1 MSAREKKITLYSRNG
16 IKIERHDNLLKKGYL
31 FHHGSTSQVIE
42 RVLIESK
49 ERIIR
54 TGKREYMIK
63 KESPL
68 GFYYYKPLYHHD
80 TKGVQEKYICASFKT
95 ICFQLNDKSY
105 YLEYPTKYKDVG
117 IGIET
122 RPWDILPGYKG
133 IFDHF
138 VIDLYKELNKF
149 FDIIEDN
156 NKMLKVDNL
165 QRLKDE
171 TYRDIFGDP
180 KGPSTN
186 YNDIKI
192 LSHGFDLK
200 ESFRKRKEN

>member
-42 RVLIESK
+42 RVSIESK
-49 ERIIR
+49 GKIIR
-54 TGKREYMIK
+54 TGKRDYSIK

-68 GFYYYKPLYHHD
+68 GFYYFTPSYYSREEFQ
-80 TKGVQEKYICASFKT
+80 TEKSICASFKT
-95 ICFQLNDKSY
+95 ISFQLYDKRY
-105 YLEYPTKYKDVG
+105 YFEYPTKYKDVG

-138 VIDLYKELNKF
+138 IIDLYKELNKF

-156 NKMLKVDNL
+156 NKIFKADNL

-186 YNDIKI
+186 YNNIKI

>member
-1 MSAREKKITLYSRNG
+1 MSAREKKTTLYSRNG
-16 IKIERHDNLLKKGYL
+16 IKIEKNENLLKKGYI
-31 FHHGSTSQVIE
+31 FKHGSTEKVIE

-54 TGKREYMIK
+54 TGKREYMVK

-68 GFYYYKPLYHHD
+68 GFYYYKPASYY
-80 TKGVQEKYICASFKT
+80 KNYGSVEKHMCASFKT
-95 ICFQLNDKSY
+95 IYFQLNDKSY

-138 VIDLYKELNKF
+138 ITDLYKELNKF
-149 FDIIEDN
+149 FDLIEDN
-156 NKMLKVDNL
+156 NKLLGVENL
-165 QRLKDE
+165 QLIKD
-171 TYRDIFGDP
+171 TTFRDIFGNT

-186 YNDIKI
+186 YNNIKI

>member
-1 MSAREKKITLYSRNG
+1 MSAREKKTTLYSRNG
-16 IKIERHDNLLKKGYL
+16 IKIEKNENILKKGYI
-31 FHHGSTSQVIE
+31 FKHGSTEKVIE

-54 TGKREYMIK
+54 TGKRDYEVK

-68 GFYYYKPLYHHD
+68 GFYYYKPLYYHNN
-80 TKGVQEKYICASFKT
+80 KGAQEKHICASFET
-95 ICFQLNDKSY
+95 IYFQLNDKSY

-133 IFDHF
+133 IFNHF
-138 VIDLYKELNKF
+138 ITDLYKELNKF
-149 FDIIEDN
+149 FDLIEDN
-156 NKMLKVDNL
+156 NKLLEVENL
-165 QRLKDE
+165 QLIKD
-171 TYRDIFGDP
+171 TTFKDIFGNP

>member
-16 IKIERHDNLLKKGYL
+16 IKIEKNENLLKKGY
-31 FHHGSTSQVIE
+31 FFRHGSTEKVIE

-54 TGKREYMIK
+54 TGKHKYMIK

-68 GFYYYKPLYHHD
+68 GFYYYKPASYYENYSS
-80 TKGVQEKYICASFKT
+80 VEKCMCASFNT
-95 ICFQLNDKSY
+95 IYFQLNDKRY
-105 YLEYPTKYKDVG
+105 YLEYPTKYKDVC

-138 VIDLYKELNKF
+138 ITDLYKELNKF
-149 FDIIEDN
+149 FDLIEDN
-156 NKMLKVDNL
+156 NKLLGVENL
-165 QRLKDE
+165 QLIKD
-171 TYRDIFGDP
+171 TTFIDIFGNP
-180 KGPSTN
+180 KCPSTN